1 MDMPR
6 DCRLLA
12 RRCRSAALATAMP
25 QTAHPYVSLVN
36 LATDPAGHP
45 LLLLSRLAVHTRNL
59 LADRRVSL
67 LVREPEPLPGGADPL
82 TGLRMTL
89 IGALDEHPAGRD
101 RYLAI
106 HPGATMYAGFADFSF
121 WRMTIQTVHAVAGF
135 GRISTFAGSDYLL
148 ADEPVRQF
156 AAVEPGAPRHMNE
169 DHTDAIS
176 DYARMIGEPPGD
188 WRMAGADLDGL
199 DLALGERTVRLAF
212 PRTLAGPAEF
222 RPMLIELAKQARSG
236 A

>member
-25 QTAHPYVSLVN
+25 RTAHPYVSLVN
-36 LATDPAGHP
+36 LATDAAGHP
-45 LLLLSRLAVHTRNL
+45 LLLLSRLAAHTRNL
-59 LADRRVSL
+59 LADRRASL

-121 WRMTIQTVHAVAGF
+121 WRMTVETVHAVAGF
-135 GRISTFAGSDYLL
+135 GRISTFPGGDFVL
-148 ADEPVRQF
+148 DEARVRQF
-156 AAVEPGAPRHMNE
+156 AAIEPGATQHMNE
-169 DHTDAIS
+169 DHLDAVA
-176 DYARMIGEPPGD
+176 DYARMTGEAGGD

-222 RPMLIELAKQARSG
+222 RPMLIDLAKQARAG